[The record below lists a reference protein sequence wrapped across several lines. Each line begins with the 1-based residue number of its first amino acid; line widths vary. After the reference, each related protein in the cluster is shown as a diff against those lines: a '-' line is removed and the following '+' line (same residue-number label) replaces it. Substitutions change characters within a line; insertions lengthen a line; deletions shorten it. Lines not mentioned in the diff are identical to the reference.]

1 MTYSRKNRGVC
12 SSLTTV
18 TPSDSGIIENIEVR
32 GGCDGNLKGVCSL
45 LKGMDAQEAIRRCK
59 GIRCGMRT
67 TSCPDQ
73 ISMALEEALAQ
84 AEKN

>member
-1 MTYSRKNRGVC
+1 MTYTRRNRGVC

-18 TPSDSGIIENIEVR
+18 TLSDGGVIEDIEVR
-32 GGCDGNLKGVCSL
+32 GGCDGNLKGVCAL
-45 LKGMDAQEAIRRCK
+45 LKGMRAEEAISRCK

-73 ISMALEEALAQ
+73 ISLALEEALAQ
-84 AEKN
+84 KAE

>member
-1 MTYSRKNRGVC
+1 MFFGGKEHDVFPEKPRRLFVAH
-12 SSLTTV
+12 
-18 TPSDSGIIENIEVR
+18 IENIEVR

>member
-18 TPSDSGIIENIEVR
+18 TLSDSGIIENIEVK
-32 GGCDGNLKGVCSL
+32 GGCDGNLKGVCAL
-45 LKGMDAQEAIRRCK
+45 LKGMDAHEAIRRCR
-59 GIRCGMRT
+59 GIRCGLRQ

-73 ISMALEEALAQ
+73 ISQALEEALAQ
-84 AEKN
+84 SENA